1 MNKYLLII
9 FYLTAYSSFSQIPS
23 SGLVG
28 KWWFTGNSNDGTGSG
43 NNGTIYG
50 ATLTEDRCGNP
61 NQAYYFDGNDY
72 IECTAHDMG
81 VSNEVTISLWFK
93 TASASMDCMLSKYSW
108 SNDVGYCIQM
118 EIWSA
123 PELRG
128 RDGNGVFIETNTDQ
142 EPRNFDKWHHV
153 VGVVNDSIWTTYI
166 DGDTVG
172 WFNTGHSS
180 VNVGTSNLP
189 LTFGRLAEYT
199 NVSWRYYT
207 GALDDIAIYNRA
219 IDYDEVL
226 QLFNDNCEG
235 VLNTTKREV
244 PAIKVYPNPS
254 RGQYQMNLENAEFSQ
269 ISAVYLFDAQGKIVS
284 FDKVSFTKNG
294 RIDLSGKS
302 PGYYYLGIIL
312 NGEAYQLKLML
323 I

>member
-1 MNKYLLII
+1 MKYLLII
-9 FYLTAYSSFSQIPS
+9 YCITAYSSFAQIPS

-28 KWWFTGNSNDGTGSG
+28 KWWFTGNTNDGTGSG
-43 NNGTIYG
+43 NNGTNYG

-72 IECTAHDMG
+72 IECTALDMG

-128 RDGNGVFIETNTDQ
+128 RDGNGAFIETDTDQ

-153 VGVVNDSIWTTYI
+153 VGVVSDSIWTTYI

-180 VNVGTSNLP
+180 VNVGACILP

-226 QLFNDNCEG
+226 QLFNDNCG
-235 VLNTTKREV
+235 DVLMTTKKDVPVLN
-244 PAIKVYPNPS
+244 VYPNPS
-254 RGQYQMNLENAEFSQ
+254 QGKFQLNLENTEFSE
-269 ISAVYLFDAQGKIVS
+269 ISTVYLFDSRGKTIQ
-284 FDKVSFTKNG
+284 FDKANLLEYGTLN
-294 RIDLSGKS
+294 LSNKEKGI
-302 PGYYYLGIIL
+302 YYLTLIID
-312 NGEAYQLKLML
+312 GESYQIKL
-323 I
+323 IVQ